1 MIALKASQIA
11 QIVGGELIGG
21 DSTVTAAPVF
31 DSSTA
36 IPGSIFLALRGE
48 KTDGHK
54 FIEDAF
60 THGAVLALVTV
71 ASPQRCIVVP
81 DVLAA
86 LNKLAAY
93 VRSELKDLQVIALTG
108 SQGKTTTKDLL
119 QHILESVGKTVAP
132 IGNFNNE
139 LGTPITLLQCDKD
152 TKFCILEMGARH
164 IGDIALLCEM
174 AKPNIGMV
182 LRVGTAH
189 IGEFGSAEAV
199 AQTKSEMISSLAPE
213 AIAILGQY
221 DTFTPK
227 MKSLHQGEVISFGE
241 TIAADIRATDIE
253 IREGRPH
260 FDLVTPAGRAAVGL
274 RIVGIHQVA
283 NALAAAAAA
292 TALGASIDQ
301 IAVALSTAE
310 VHSKWRMEIHELGN
324 VVLINDAYNS
334 SPESAEAAL
343 RTLVLFAQERG
354 GQSWAFL
361 GKMHELGESS
371 ADRHADIGTLAS
383 ELGIDNLVCIGAPE
397 YSANLAK
404 SNAMAIHLCTN
415 KEAAL
420 QLAQEMRAGDVVLVK
435 ASRAEKFEEI
445 AQGIQEQIA
454 LLIAEN
460 KKEGER

>member
-1 MIALKASQIA
+1 M
-11 QIVGGELIGG
+11 
-21 DSTVTAAPVF
+21 
-31 DSSTA
+31 
-36 IPGSIFLALRGE
+36 
-48 KTDGHK
+48 
-54 FIEDAF
+54 
-60 THGAVLALVTV
+60 
-71 ASPQRCIVVP
+71 
-81 DVLAA
+81 
-86 LNKLAAY
+86 AAY
-93 VRSELKDLQVIALTG
+93 VRGELKELQVIALTG

-139 LGTPITLLQCDKD
+139 LGTPITLLQCDED

-189 IGEFGSAEAV
+189 IGEFGSPEAV
-199 AQTKSEMISSLAPE
+199 AKAKSEMISSLAPE

-227 MKSLHQGEVISFGE
+227 MKSLHKGDVISFGE
-241 TIAADIRATDIE
+241 TTAADIRATDIE

-383 ELGIDNLVCIGAPE
+383 ELGIDHLVCIGAPE
-397 YSANLAK
+397 YSANLTK
-404 SNAMAIHLCTN
+404 SNAMAIHLCAN

-445 AQGIQEQIA
+445 AQGIQAQIA

-460 KKEGER
+460 NEEGER

>member
-1 MIALKASQIA
+1 MIALKASAIA
-11 QIVGGELIGG
+11 HIVGGELIGG
-21 DSTVTAAPVF
+21 DVTVIAAPVF
-31 DSSTA
+31 DSSQA
-36 IPGSIFLALRGE
+36 SPGSIFLALRGE

-86 LNKLAAY
+86 LNKLATY

-139 LGTPITLLQCDKD
+139 LGTPITLLQCDEE

-189 IGEFGSAEAV
+189 IGEFGSAQAV
-199 AQTKSEMISSLAPE
+199 AKAKSEMVSSLSPT

-227 MKSLHQGEVISFGE
+227 MKTLHKGEVISFGE
-241 TIAADIRATDIE
+241 TTAADIRATDIE

-310 VHSKWRMEIHELGN
+310 LHSKWRMEIHELRN
-324 VVLINDAYNS
+324 IVLINDAYNS

-383 ELGIDNLVCIGAPE
+383 ELGIDHLVCIGAPE

-404 SNAMAIHLCTN
+404 SNSMAIHLCAD

-420 QLAQEMRAGDVVLVK
+420 QLTQEMRAGDVVLVK

-445 AQGIQEQIA
+445 AQGIQAQIA
-454 LLIAEN
+454 LLIADSKE
-460 KKEGER
+460 EGER

>member
-1 MIALKASQIA
+1 
-11 QIVGGELIGG
+11 
-21 DSTVTAAPVF
+21 
-31 DSSTA
+31 
-36 IPGSIFLALRGE
+36 
-48 KTDGHK
+48 
-54 FIEDAF
+54 
-60 THGAVLALVTV
+60 LVTV

-93 VRSELKDLQVIALTG
+93 VRGELKDLQVIALTG

-119 QHILESVGKTVAP
+119 KHILESVGKTVAP

-139 LGTPITLLQCDKD
+139 LGTPITLLQCDEE

-199 AQTKSEMISSLAPE
+199 AQAKSEMISSLAPE

-227 MKSLHQGEVISFGE
+227 MKMLQKGEVISFGE
-241 TIAADIRATDIE
+241 TTAADIRATDIE

-310 VHSKWRMEIHELGN
+310 VHSKWRMEIHELRN
-324 VVLINDAYNS
+324 IVLINDAYNS

-383 ELGIDNLVCIGAPE
+383 ELGIDHLVCIGAPE

-404 SNAMAIHLCTN
+404 SNAMAIHLCAN

-420 QLAQEMRAGDVVLVK
+420 QLTQEMRAGDVVLVK

-445 AQGIQEQIA
+445 AQGIQAQIA
-454 LLIAEN
+454 LLIADSKE
-460 KKEGER
+460 EGER

>member
-21 DSTVTAAPVF
+21 DITVTAAPVF

-93 VRSELKDLQVIALTG
+93 VRSELKELQVIALTG

-119 QHILESVGKTVAP
+119 EHILESVGKTVAP

-227 MKSLHQGEVISFGE
+227 MKSLHKGEVISFGE
-241 TIAADIRATDIE
+241 TTAADIRATDIE

-404 SNAMAIHLCTN
+404 SNAMAIHLCAN

-460 KKEGER
+460 KEEGER